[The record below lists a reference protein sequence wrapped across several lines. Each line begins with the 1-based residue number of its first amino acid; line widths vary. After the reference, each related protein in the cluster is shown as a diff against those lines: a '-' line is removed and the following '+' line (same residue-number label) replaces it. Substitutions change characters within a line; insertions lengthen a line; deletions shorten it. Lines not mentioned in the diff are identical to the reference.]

1 MIDNDFLSID
11 LTKTWSVASP
21 VIQGYAQSSGPP
33 PVANGYL
40 WASYDSLFLYGGEF
54 SDAPATSPS
63 PESTWEYRIASNN
76 WIEHSDPTT
85 AVGVN
90 APSDDQPVQRTAEGA
105 GISFAALGR
114 GWYFGGHQDGYTVPG
129 WSQSVARIYLTSL
142 LEYTFPGYTN
152 SEVTELAG
160 GTTAGSDGVYRNV
173 TDGDLASQAGFP
185 EVGDSALVYIPSYGA
200 DGLLLSLAGGNNA
213 TFTQMNIIDIYDVA
227 TSSWYKQ
234 ATTGTAP
241 SPRANPCAAVAA
253 AADGSSY
260 QVYMFAGQ
268 QLQPA
273 GSQAQY
279 DDTWILSIPSF
290 TWMEVDTSKQSVPPG
305 RSGHT
310 CNIWDGQMVVVG
322 GYVGDIGCEYPGTYV
337 FNVSSLEWQNNFIPT
352 SDEAKN
358 PQSQQEPQIGKT
370 YGLPGSYGY
379 EVPSQLQSAIGGG
392 PSGGAT
398 ATSPNVGATAGPL
411 ATGTPL
417 SYPVSGG
424 TEPSGGSSNS
434 GGNSG
439 SNKGSNGNNGSNQVG
454 AIVAGVIAGVAGIV
468 AIYLAFVAVIYRK
481 RMKEYKKNVDTFGW
495 VPSKENSRE
504 ESVRGRSRDGEYEPV
519 QRQRRTSSADLL
531 GGREPTFV
539 GIMLHPRRSLRVT
552 NPD

>member
-1 MIDNDFLSID
+1 MKVIDNDFLSID
-11 LTKTWSVASP
+11 LTKTWSIASP
-21 VIQGYAQSSGPP
+21 IIQGYAQPSGPP

-63 PESTWEYRIASNN
+63 PESMWEYSIASTS
-76 WIEHSDPTT
+76 WIEHADPVT
-85 AVGVN
+85 AAGAN
-90 APSDDQPVQRTAEGA
+90 APTGGQAIHRTAEGA
-105 GISFAALGR
+105 GFSFAALGR
-114 GWYFGGHQDGYTVPG
+114 GWYFAGHQDGYTVPG

-152 SEVTELAG
+152 SEVKSLAG
-160 GTTAGSDGVYRNV
+160 GTTAGSDGVYRNI
-173 TDGDLASQAGFP
+173 TDGDLATQAGFP
-185 EVGDSALVYIPSYGA
+185 EVGDSALVFIPSYG
-200 DGLLLSLAGGNNA
+200 DEGLLISLAGGDQT
-213 TFTQMNIIDIYDVA
+213 TFTQMNIIDLYDVA

-241 SPRANPCAAVAA
+241 SPRANPCAVVAA

-279 DDTWILSIPSF
+279 DDMWILSVPSF
-290 TWMEVDTSKQSVPPG
+290 SWMQVDTSKQSVPPG

-337 FNVSSLEWQNNFIPT
+337 FNTSNLVWQNNFNSI
-352 SDEAKN
+352 SDETKN
-358 PQSQQEPQIGKT
+358 PQSQQLSQLGNPN
-370 YGLPGSYGY
+370 GLPGSCGY
-379 EVPSQLQSAIGGG
+379 EVPSQVQSAIGGG
-392 PSGGAT
+392 VSGGAT
-398 ATSPNVGATAGPL
+398 ATMPNAGATDGPL

-417 SYPVSGG
+417 SYPVTGG
-424 TEPSGGSSNS
+424 TEPSDGSGANS
-434 GGNSG
+434 SSQGSSG
-439 SNKGSNGNNGSNQVG
+439 SNDSNRVG
-454 AIVAGVIAGVAGIV
+454 AIVAGVIAGVAGLA

-481 RMKEYKKNVDTFGW
+481 RMREYKRNIDTFGW
-495 VPSKENSRE
+495 IPSKESSQE
-504 ESVRGRSRDGEYEPV
+504 ESLRGRSRDGGYEPV